1 MTLTELAK
9 TFKRRYADKAP
20 ARPRQL
26 PAQQV
31 SPAMDKRPYHIQLNG
46 ENVETSASTV
56 SALLAEQGYGNR
68 KVATALN
75 GTFLP
80 EQARSAKTLTE
91 GDSLEVLSARQGG

>member
-1 MTLTELAK
+1 
-9 TFKRRYADKAP
+9 
-20 ARPRQL
+20 
-26 PAQQV
+26 
-31 SPAMDKRPYHIQLNG
+31 MDKQPYHIHLNG
-46 ENVETSASTV
+46 ERVETCASTV

-80 EQARSAKTLTE
+80 ERARGNKALAE